1 MENGYN
7 RVTYGNEIFIIRI
20 EDKIVPNC
28 QACNHK
34 WSFIDTFKI
43 GLKSNGKKCPNCGE
57 EQYISKKSRTKI
69 SIMTLVA
76 VMLGVFVGI
85 LFEQDFGVVLISLL
99 PMILAFMFAIL
110 YSIELSNTNEPMR

>member
-1 MENGYN
+1 M
-7 RVTYGNEIFIIRI
+7 
-20 EDKIVPNC
+20 PSC
-28 QACNHK
+28 QTCNHK

-43 GLKSNGKKCPNCGE
+43 GLQSNGKKCPNCAE

-85 LFEQDFGVVLISLL
+85 LFEQDLGVVLISLL

-110 YSIELSNTNEPMR
+110 YSIELSNTNEPMW